1 MSENSSEE
9 KRDTALVFAAY
20 NGDARK
26 VAELLSQGG
35 RVDTMNKD
43 SI

>member
-1 MSENSSEE
+1 MSGNSSKG
-9 KRDTALVFAAY
+9 KRDSALVFAAY

-26 VAELLSQGG
+26 VAELLSLGG

-43 SI
+43 II

>member
-1 MSENSSEE
+1 MSGNSFEE
-9 KRDTALVFAAY
+9 KRDTEVVLAAV

-35 RVDTMNKD
+35 RVDTRTKD

>member
-1 MSENSSEE
+1 MSGDRSKE

-20 NGDARK
+20 KGDASK

-35 RVDTMNKD
+35 RVDTRTKD
-43 SI
+43 SN